1 MQGEKK
7 ADGGFKAAPCSL
19 SVSYMASCLKETI
32 SNLYLLKT
40 VSKARSRSA
49 FLHSPVENYP
59 ALELKSEEDKAFHK
73 KGGCKERWGA
83 RTISKDC
90 TFTL

>member
-49 FLHSPVENYP
+49 FLPRKTFSPVENYP
-59 ALELKSEEDKAFHK
+59 ALELKSEEDKVFHK
-73 KGGCKERWGA
+73 KGEVQG
-83 RTISKDC
+83 
-90 TFTL
+90 TLGSPYDK